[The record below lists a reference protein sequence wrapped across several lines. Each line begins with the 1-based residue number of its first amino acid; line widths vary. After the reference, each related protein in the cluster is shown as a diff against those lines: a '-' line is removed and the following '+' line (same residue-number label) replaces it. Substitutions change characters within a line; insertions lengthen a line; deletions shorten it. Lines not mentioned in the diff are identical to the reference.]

1 MSPHN
6 WIHLFLFF
14 CHQHAALHG
23 GLFKI
28 CSKLQPY
35 LRTYQSKDVKDL
47 KNYFHPQTLFGGL
60 DLEGKIDVHTT
71 QLEWIWQFSGFEVF
85 FYVTR
90 MYPRTSDFGPG
101 LDNISIQHYWI
112 PVGRKWILIFK
123 YLNTSHFNS
132 YFYTSFF
139 GIKILQYYNYNIT
152 KYTNIKNK
160 KKFWEAL
167 DKLKIGVI
175 NRGVTQF
182 LSMGL
187 NSVKWTEQI

>member
-85 FYVTR
+85 FLSDAHVLW
-90 MYPRTSDFGPG
+90 DFGLRTWAWQYFNSTL
-101 LDNISIQHYWI
+101 LDSRGQEIHKYWYLNIWTHHILT
-112 PVGRKWILIFK
+112 LIFTQVSLELK
-123 YLNTSHFNS
+123 Y
-132 YFYTSFF
+132 
-139 GIKILQYYNYNIT
+139 YNIT
-152 KYTNIKNK
+152 ILQNIQIPKTK
-160 KKFWEAL
+160 KIL
-167 DKLKIGVI
+167 GSS
-175 NRGVTQF
+175 R
-182 LSMGL
+182 
-187 NSVKWTEQI
+187 QIENWSYK

>member
-71 QLEWIWQFSGFEVF
+71 QLEWIWQLFWSFLMWRACNLGL
-85 FYVTR
+85 
-90 MYPRTSDFGPG
+90 RTSDLG
-101 LDNISIQHYWI
+101 LTIFQFNITGFPRAGNKYWYLNI
-112 PVGRKWILIFK
+112 WTHHILTLIFTQVSLELK
-123 YLNTSHFNS
+123 Y
-132 YFYTSFF
+132 
-139 GIKILQYYNYNIT
+139 YNIT
-152 KYTNIKNK
+152 ILQNIQIPKTKKNSGKLSTN
-160 KKFWEAL
+160 W
-167 DKLKIGVI
+167 KLE
-175 NRGVTQF
+175 
-182 LSMGL
+182 L
-187 NSVKWTEQI
+187 

>member
-71 QLEWIWQFSGFEVF
+71 QLEWIWQFSCFEVF
-85 FYVTR
+85 GSDRSPRRGNVVNRSPPPYVRRSPPPSVTFLNFFST
-90 MYPRTSDFGPG
+90 TSWRWW
-101 LDNISIQHYWI
+101 SEE
-112 PVGRKWILIFK
+112 VGGGDQSK
-123 YLNTSHFNS
+123 
-132 YFYTSFF
+132 
-139 GIKILQYYNYNIT
+139 Q
-152 KYTNIKNK
+152 
-160 KKFWEAL
+160 EV
-167 DKLKIGVI
+167 VI
-175 NRGVTQF
+175 RA
-182 LSMGL
+182 SRRWW
-187 NSVKWTEQI
+187 SE